1 MMMRMISRNW
11 SPNHRDKVSSD
22 MYNII
27 RSFSWE
33 HPNDP
38 MTRTNLQWR
47 FTEAL
52 QLLHQERRMNPVK
65 RDYVLDQ
72 IDRLLRPKFFN
83 KPGWRVIAVF
93 RECVEAWCSRQIA
106 LGVDDLGQDRDNTV
120 RDDYKHRDE
129 RGIESKGKTSDG
141 QGDEATENRGNDE
154 GLTRR
159 DEGEATREEQQ
170 EEEEEEELKKM
181 AQVFE
186 DIRAEQAAKKKM
198 KLINLIT

>member
-1 MMMRMISRNW
+1 MVMRVISRNW

-52 QLLHQERRMNPVK
+52 QLLHQERRMNTVK

-72 IDRLLRPKFFN
+72 IDRLLRPKFFHR
-83 KPGWRVIAVF
+83 PGWRVIAVF
-93 RECVEAWCSRQIA
+93 RECVESWCSRQIA
-106 LGVDDLGQDRDNTV
+106 LGVDDLGDNKDDTL
-120 RDDYKHRDE
+120 RRDYKHCGE

-141 QGDEATENRGNDE
+141 QRKEAMEQRASNESITQRNEE
-154 GLTRR
+154 
-159 DEGEATREEQQ
+159 EATRD
-170 EEEEEEELKKM
+170 EELKKM
-181 AQVFE
+181 TQVFE